1 MMLSLWC
8 CWIHPHR
15 LPGSVF
21 SHLID
26 HRSVVVVEE
35 QHEVVRLR
43 NEGAFVTVDRESSV
57 CRMANT

>member
-1 MMLSLWC
+1 MDME
-8 CWIHPHR
+8 IEV

-26 HRSVVVVEE
+26 PRSVVVVEE